1 LWNDS
6 PQEIYFWEED
16 DPSSLNHNI
25 LFRCSRWRSRN
36 CNKQ

>member
-16 DPSSLNHNI
+16 DPSSGWKVI
-25 LFRCSRWRSRN
+25 
-36 CNKQ
+36 